1 MLILVRRPGEAV
13 WMGPDISVRVL
24 GVKGNQ
30 VRLGFTAPDHVQVD
44 REEIAERKAQER
56 RNQGASPAPK
66 TLHVPHGRRRF
77 NTVDEKR

>member
-1 MLILVRRPGEAV
+1 MLVLTRRPGEAV

-30 VRLGFTAPDHVQVD
+30 VRLGFIAPKEVEVD
-44 REEIAERKAQER
+44 REEIAKRKGLQRADSGEF
-56 RNQGASPAPK
+56 PAPEP
-66 TLHVPHGRRRF
+66 LHPPRGRRRS